1 MNCYELF
8 TSYEPDELFYNLRIS
23 CPVLL
28 IINIMYGFAKSNTSH
43 DSRIDAL
50 NRVLSIEQLSFSL
63 VHMIRNT
70 PEPLIFHHLLER

>member
-8 TSYEPDELFYNLRIS
+8 TSDEPDELFYNLRIS

-28 IINIMYGFAKSNTSH
+28 VINLTYGFASQSSD
-43 DSRIDAL
+43 DSRMNAL
-50 NRVLSIEQLSFSL
+50 NRVLSIEQFSFSL

-70 PEPLIFHHLLER
+70 P